1 MHLRILIG
9 LVVLLLALATA
20 SLAQESDR
28 YRLERTDNG
37 LVRMDTVTGEMSIC
51 QDRDGRL
58 VCRMLGDERAA
69 FEQELERLQASVEA
83 LEKRVSEL
91 EAARPGD
98 EGPSQ
103 LSESEFEQT
112 MSYMERFFRRFIGI
126 VKDLD
131 QELRKDE
138 SEPAQP
144 QRT

>member
-1 MHLRILIG
+1 MHLRILLG
-9 LVVLLLALATA
+9 SVVLLLALATA
-20 SLAQESDR
+20 SLAQEADR

-51 QDRDGRL
+51 QEREGRL
-58 VCRMLGDERAA
+58 VCRMAGDERAA
-69 FEQELERLQASVEA
+69 FEQELERLQASVQA

-91 EAARPGD
+91 EGAQAGHK
-98 EGPSQ
+98 EPSQ

-138 SEPAQP
+138 PEPAQP

>member
-1 MHLRILIG
+1 
-9 LVVLLLALATA
+9 
-20 SLAQESDR
+20 
-28 YRLERTDNG
+28 
-37 LVRMDTVTGEMSIC
+37 
-51 QDRDGRL
+51 
-58 VCRMLGDERAA
+58 MLGDERAA

-91 EAARPGD
+91 EAVRPGD